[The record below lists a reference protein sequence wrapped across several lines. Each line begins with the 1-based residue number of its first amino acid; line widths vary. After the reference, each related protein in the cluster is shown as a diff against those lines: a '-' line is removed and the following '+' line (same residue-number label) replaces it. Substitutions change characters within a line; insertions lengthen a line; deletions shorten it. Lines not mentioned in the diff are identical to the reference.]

1 MAMYFEAFQN
11 TGKGIK
17 TEGYV
22 YHGKTEINMSGIYTK
37 LIQEAGRYC
46 DFYASDLLFHIDKIH
61 ELIQSGE
68 SETVY
73 IGFRNSGV
81 DGNQCISVKEPSAID
96 SEYHAIY
103 RVEIKQTEDDY
114 YERKII
120 VTLNKVR
127 YNSIK
132 HAQLQL
138 TKGGN

>member
-11 TGKGIK
+11 TGKEIK

-22 YHGKTEINMSGIYTK
+22 YQGKTEINMSSIYTK

-46 DFYASDLLFHIDKIH
+46 DFYASDLLFDIDKIH
-61 ELIQSGE
+61 KIIQSGE

-73 IGFRNSGV
+73 IGFRDSGV
-81 DGNQCISVKEPSAID
+81 DGNEFISVREPSAID

-103 RVEIKQTEDDY
+103 RVEIKQTEDEY

-120 VTLNKVR
+120 VTLNKVW
-127 YNSIK
+127 YNNVTHSMI
-132 HAQLQL
+132 QL

>member
-11 TGKGIK
+11 TGKEIK

-22 YHGKTEINMSGIYTK
+22 YQGKTEINMSSIYTK

-46 DFYASDLLFHIDKIH
+46 DFYASDLLFDIDKIH
-61 ELIQSGE
+61 KIIQSGE
-68 SETVY
+68 SGTVY

-81 DGNQCISVKEPSAID
+81 DGNEFISVREPSVID

-120 VTLNKVR
+120 VTLNKVW
-127 YNSIK
+127 YSSIK
-132 HAQLQL
+132 HSQLQL

>member
-11 TGKGIK
+11 TGKEIK

-22 YHGKTEINMSGIYTK
+22 YQGKTEINMSSIYTK

-46 DFYASDLLFHIDKIH
+46 DFYASDLLFDIDKIH

-68 SETVY
+68 SEAVY
-73 IGFRNSGV
+73 IGFRDSGV
-81 DGNQCISVKEPSAID
+81 DGNQYISVKEPSAID

-127 YNSIK
+127 YNHVMHSMI
-132 HAQLQL
+132 QL
-138 TKGGN
+138 TKGGD

>member
-11 TGKGIK
+11 TGKEIK

-22 YHGKTEINMSGIYTK
+22 YHGKTEINMSSIYTK

-46 DFYASDLLFHIDKIH
+46 DFYASDLLFDIYKIH
-61 ELIQSGE
+61 KIIQSGE
-68 SETVY
+68 SGTVY
-73 IGFRNSGV
+73 IGFRDSGV
-81 DGNQCISVKEPSAID
+81 DGNQYISVKEPIEIG

-103 RVEIKQTEDDY
+103 CVEIKQTEDDY

-120 VTLNKVR
+120 VTLNKVW
-127 YNSIK
+127 YSSIK
-132 HAQLQL
+132 YSQLQL

>member
-1 MAMYFEAFQN
+1 MMYFEAFYN
-11 TGKGIK
+11 TGKEIR

-22 YHGKTEINMSGIYTK
+22 CHGKTEINMSSIYTK

-46 DFYASDLLFHIDKIH
+46 DFYASDLLFDIDKIH
-61 ELIQSGE
+61 KIIQSGE
-68 SETVY
+68 SGTVY

-81 DGNQCISVKEPSAID
+81 DGNEFISVREPSVID

-120 VTLNKVR
+120 VTLNKVW
-127 YNSIK
+127 YSSIK
-132 HAQLQL
+132 HSQLQL

>member
-1 MAMYFEAFQN
+1 MTMYFEAFQN
-11 TGKGIK
+11 TGKEIK

-22 YHGKTEINMSGIYTK
+22 YQGKTEINMSSIYTK

-46 DFYASDLLFHIDKIH
+46 DFYASDLLFDIDKIH

-68 SETVY
+68 SGTVY
-73 IGFRNSGV
+73 IGFRDSGV
-81 DGNQCISVKEPSAID
+81 DGNQYISVKEPSEIG

-114 YERKII
+114 YERRII
-120 VTLNKVR
+120 VTLNKVW
-127 YNSIK
+127 YSSIK
-132 HAQLQL
+132 HSQLQL

>member
-11 TGKGIK
+11 TGKEIK

-22 YHGKTEINMSGIYTK
+22 YQGKTEINMSSIYTK

-46 DFYASDLLFHIDKIH
+46 DFYASDLLFDIDKIH

-68 SETVY
+68 SGTVY
-73 IGFRNSGV
+73 IGFRDSGV
-81 DGNQCISVKEPSAID
+81 DGNQYISVKEPSAIS

-120 VTLNKVR
+120 VTLNKVW
-127 YNSIK
+127 YNHVMHSMI
-132 HAQLQL
+132 QL

>member
-1 MAMYFEAFQN
+1 MAMYFEAFYN
-11 TGKGIK
+11 TGMAIR

-46 DFYASDLLFHIDKIH
+46 DFYASDLLFDIDKIH
-61 ELIQSGE
+61 KIIKSGE

-81 DGNQCISVKEPSAID
+81 DGNEFISAREPREID

-103 RVEIKQTEDDY
+103 CVEIKQTEDDY
-114 YERKII
+114 YERRII
-120 VTLNKVR
+120 VTLNKVW
-127 YNSIK
+127 YSSIK
-132 HAQLQL
+132 HSQLQL

>member
-11 TGKGIK
+11 TGKEIK

-22 YHGKTEINMSGIYTK
+22 YHGKTEINMSSIYTK

-46 DFYASDLLFHIDKIH
+46 DFYASDLLFDIDKIH
-61 ELIQSGE
+61 QIIQSGE
-68 SETVY
+68 SGTVY
-73 IGFRNSGV
+73 IGFRDSGV
-81 DGNQCISVKEPSAID
+81 DGNTYISFREPSAID

-120 VTLNKVR
+120 VTLNKVW
-127 YNSIK
+127 YSSIK
-132 HAQLQL
+132 HSQLQL
-138 TKGGN
+138 TKGEN

>member
-11 TGKGIK
+11 TGKEIK

-22 YHGKTEINMSGIYTK
+22 YQGKTEINMSSIYTK

-46 DFYASDLLFHIDKIH
+46 DFYASDLLFDIDKIH
-61 ELIQSGE
+61 QIIQSGE
-68 SETVY
+68 SGTVY
-73 IGFRNSGV
+73 IGFRDSGV
-81 DGNQCISVKEPSAID
+81 DGNQYISVKEPSAIS

-120 VTLNKVR
+120 VTLNKVW
-127 YNSIK
+127 YNHVMHSMI
-132 HAQLQL
+132 QL